1 MAAKRH
7 AYGGALSGLLLS
19 AVMLV
24 SFDAAA
30 WERLRSD
37 APERYQVVSGDTLW
51 DIAGRFLHTPWQWP
65 QLWQHNPQIA
75 NPHLIYPGDVLVLN
89 DCQGSPCLALER
101 GQNVV
106 KLSPQVRT
114 LPHREAIAPMPMEVA
129 RAFLREHR
137 VVDDAA
143 ELQELAYV
151 VAGNDRRL
159 ISGAGDRIYVR
170 GEVPRH
176 GEVGIYRQS
185 EPYQAMDGTPL
196 GLELINVG
204 VARHIS
210 SEGDIVQLEVIS
222 SHQEV
227 RVNDIVL
234 PLEEHE
240 LSSEFMPR
248 APLNP
253 VEGHIIA
260 VPGGVRFIG
269 RYQIV
274 ALDLGT
280 LDGLQAG
287 HVLRVNQQGELI
299 NDPRTQELMQL
310 PSTEAG
316 IVMVFKPYDHVSYAL
331 VMQAS
336 RVLEV
341 GDQVASPAN

>member
-1 MAAKRH
+1 MAAKQR
-7 AYGGALSGLLLS
+7 AYRGAFGAWLLS
-19 AVMLV
+19 AVMLLSV
-24 SFDAAA
+24 EAAA

-51 DIAGRFLHTPWQWP
+51 DIAGRFLHAPWQWP
-65 QLWQHNPQIA
+65 QLWQHNPHIT

-89 DCQGSPCLALER
+89 DCQGTPCFGLER

-106 KLSPQVRT
+106 KLSPQMRT
-114 LPHREAIAPMPMEVA
+114 LPHREAIAPIPMDVA

-137 VVDDAA
+137 VVDNA
-143 ELQELAYV
+143 EDLQELAYV
-151 VAGNDRRL
+151 VAGDDRRL
-159 ISGAGDRIYVR
+159 ISGAGDRLYVR
-170 GEVPRH
+170 GDVPRH
-176 GEVGIYRQS
+176 GQVGIYRQS
-185 EPYQAMDGTPL
+185 ESYHAMDGTPL

-204 VARHIS
+204 VARHVS
-210 SEGDIVQLEVIS
+210 SEGDIAQLEVVS

-227 RVNDIVL
+227 RINDIVL
-234 PLEEHE
+234 PLEDRE

-248 APLNP
+248 APLNA

-260 VPGGVRFIG
+260 IPGGVRFIG
-269 RYQIV
+269 RFQIV
-274 ALDLGT
+274 TLDLGT

-287 HVLRVNQQGELI
+287 HVLQVNQQGELI
-299 NDPRTQELMQL
+299 NDPRTQELVQL

-316 IVMVFKPYDHVSYAL
+316 IAMVFKPYDHVSYAL

>member
-1 MAAKRH
+1 MAAKQY
-7 AYGGALSGLLLS
+7 AYRRVLSGLLLS
-19 AVMLV
+19 AVVLV
-24 SFDAAA
+24 SNNATA
-30 WERLRSD
+30 WERD
-37 APERYQVVSGDTLW
+37 QAV
-51 DIAGRFLHTPWQWP
+51 I
-65 QLWQHNPQIA
+65 
-75 NPHLIYPGDVLVLN
+75 
-89 DCQGSPCLALER
+89 
-101 GQNVV
+101 

-114 LPHREAIAPMPMEVA
+114 LPHREAIEPIALEEA
-129 RAFLREHR
+129 QAFLREHR
-137 VVDDAA
+137 VVDDAEA
-143 ELQELAYV
+143 LQELAYV
-151 VAGNDRRL
+151 VAGDDRRL
-159 ISGAGDRIYVR
+159 ISGAGDRLYVR
-170 GEVPRH
+170 GDVPRH
-176 GEVGIYRQS
+176 GQLGIYRQS
-185 EPYQAMDGTPL
+185 EPYLAMDGMPL

-204 VARHIS
+204 IARHVS
-210 SEGDIVQLEVIS
+210 SEGDIAQLEIVS

-240 LSSEFMPR
+240 LNCEFMPR
-248 APLNP
+248 APLNA

-269 RYQIV
+269 RFQIV

-299 NDPRTQELMQL
+299 NDPRTQELVQL

-316 IVMVFKPYDHVSYAL
+316 NVMVFKPYDRVSYAL

-341 GDQVASPAN
+341 GDEVGSATN

>member
-1 MAAKRH
+1 MAAKQY
-7 AYGGALSGLLLS
+7 AYRRVLSGLLLS
-19 AVMLV
+19 AVVLV
-24 SFDAAA
+24 SNNATA
-30 WERLRSD
+30 WERD
-37 APERYQVVSGDTLW
+37 QAV
-51 DIAGRFLHTPWQWP
+51 I
-65 QLWQHNPQIA
+65 
-75 NPHLIYPGDVLVLN
+75 
-89 DCQGSPCLALER
+89 
-101 GQNVV
+101 

-114 LPHREAIAPMPMEVA
+114 LPHREAIEPIALEEA
-129 RAFLREHR
+129 QAFLREHR
-137 VVDDAA
+137 VVDDAEA
-143 ELQELAYV
+143 LQELAYV
-151 VAGNDRRL
+151 VAGDDRRL
-159 ISGAGDRIYVR
+159 ISGAGDRLYVR
-170 GEVPRH
+170 GDVPRH
-176 GEVGIYRQS
+176 GQLGIYRQS
-185 EPYQAMDGTPL
+185 EPYLAMDGMPL

-204 VARHIS
+204 IARHVS
-210 SEGDIVQLEVIS
+210 SEGDIAQLEIVS

-240 LSSEFMPR
+240 LNREFMPR
-248 APLNP
+248 APLNA

-269 RYQIV
+269 RFQIV

-299 NDPRTQELMQL
+299 NDPRTQELVQL

-316 IVMVFKPYDHVSYAL
+316 NVMVFKPYDRVSYAL

-341 GDQVASPAN
+341 GDEVGSATN

>member
-1 MAAKRH
+1 MAAKQH
-7 AYGGALSGLLLS
+7 AYRDAFGALLLS
-19 AVMLV
+19 VVMLMSADV
-24 SFDAAA
+24 AA

-51 DIAGRFLHTPWQWP
+51 GIAGRFLHTPWQWP
-65 QLWQHNPQIA
+65 QLWRHNPQIT
-75 NPHLIYPGDVLVLN
+75 NPHLIYPGDVLILR
-89 DCQGSPCLALER
+89 DCDGSPCLALER

-106 KLSPQVRT
+106 KLSPQMRT
-114 LPHREAIAPMPMEVA
+114 LPHREAIAPIPMEVA

-137 VVDDAA
+137 VVDDVEA
-143 ELQELAYV
+143 LQELAYV

-159 ISGAGDRIYVR
+159 ISGAGDKLYVR
-170 GEVPRH
+170 GDVPH
-176 GEVGIYRQS
+176 YGEVGIFRQS

-210 SEGDIVQLEVIS
+210 SEGDIAQIEVIS

-234 PLEEHE
+234 PLEERE

-299 NDPRTQELMQL
+299 NDPRTQELVRL

>member
-1 MAAKRH
+1 MAAKRR

-89 DCQGSPCLALER
+89 DCQGSPCLSLER

-114 LPHREAIAPMPMEVA
+114 LPHREAIAPIPMEVA

-137 VVDDAA
+137 VVDDVAA
-143 ELQELAYV
+143 LQELAYV

-185 EPYQAMDGTPL
+185 EPYQSMNGTPL

-234 PLEEHE
+234 PLEERE

>member
-1 MAAKRH
+1 MAAKQH
-7 AYGGALSGLLLS
+7 AYRDAFGALLLS
-19 AVMLV
+19 AALLI
-24 SFDAAA
+24 SADAAA

-37 APERYQVVSGDTLW
+37 APERYQVAAGDTLW
-51 DIAGRFLHTPWQWP
+51 AIAGRFLYAPWQWP

-75 NPHLIYPGDVLVLN
+75 NPHLIYPGDVLVLS
-89 DCQGSPCLALER
+89 DCQGTPCLALER
-101 GQNVV
+101 GQQVV

-114 LPHREAIAPMPMEVA
+114 LPHREAIEPIPMAVA

-137 VVDDAA
+137 VVDDR
-143 ELQELAYV
+143 EGLQELAYV

-159 ISGAGDRIYVR
+159 ISGAGGRIYVR
-170 GEVPRH
+170 GEVPPH
-176 GEVGIYRQS
+176 GQVGIFRPS
-185 EPYQAMDGTPL
+185 EPYQTMDGTPL
-196 GLELINVG
+196 GLELISVG
-204 VARHIS
+204 QARPIS
-210 SEGDIVQLEVIS
+210 REGDLAQLEVVS

-227 RVNDIVL
+227 RINDIIL
-234 PLEEHE
+234 PLEERE
-240 LSSEFMPR
+240 LNSEFMPR
-248 APLNP
+248 APIND

-274 ALDLGT
+274 ALDRGT

-299 NDPRTQELMQL
+299 NDPRTQELVQL

-316 IVMVFKPYDHVSYAL
+316 VVMVFKPYDHVSYAL

-336 RVLEV
+336 RVLAV
-341 GDQVASPAN
+341 GDQVASPVN